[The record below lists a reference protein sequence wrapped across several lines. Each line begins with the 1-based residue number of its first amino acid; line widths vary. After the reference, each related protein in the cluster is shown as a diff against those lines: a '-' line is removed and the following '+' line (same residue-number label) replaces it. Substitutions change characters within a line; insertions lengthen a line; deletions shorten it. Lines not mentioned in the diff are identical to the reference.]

1 MNSSSRVRRRINV
14 YGAVQGTGFRPFVF
28 RLASELQLG
37 GFVQNTSQGLT
48 IEVEGENGAIDCF
61 LERLQAQ
68 HPPFARLQYI
78 ETIDLEP
85 QNECRFCIRDSDC
98 EGPVRVN
105 ILPDMATCSACLA
118 EMQNPRDRRF
128 RYPFINCTNC
138 GPRFSIIEALPYD
151 RPGTSMKH
159 FVMCPACQAEYE
171 NPLDRRFHAQP
182 VACPVC
188 GPTIQFWD
196 SHGKLVGEKEEALQK
211 AVALLTSG
219 KILAVKGLGGFH
231 LMVDARNQEAVQ
243 QLRTR
248 KAREEKPFAL
258 MFPNL
263 EAVRV
268 VCQLSELEERLLQS
282 VQAPIVLLQKKENE
296 PYLAEAVAPGFPTY
310 GVILPYTPLHHL
322 LMQLLNFPVVA
333 TSGNLSE
340 EPIVTDE
347 KEALHR
353 LGGIADGFLVHNR
366 PIVRHVDDSVVHV
379 VAGVTQ
385 VLRRARGY
393 APLPIWIKDPLP
405 EILAVGGHLKNTVAL
420 ARDNQV
426 FISQHIG
433 DLDSPESRKAF
444 KQVIEDL
451 IQLLKFEP
459 KAVACDLHPDYFS
472 TRYAQG
478 LGLPVIPV
486 QHHHAHVVSTMAEHH
501 LQGPVLGISWD
512 GTGYGLDGTIWGGEF
527 LLCDLHGFQRIAH
540 LRSFPLPGGETA
552 MREVWRCAVGLLH
565 EVAGE
570 DLWKWNLPPIEHTRP
585 LREIME
591 RALQKSLNAPVTSS
605 AGRLFDAVAAILG
618 LRQKSAFEGQAAM
631 MLEFVANQA
640 CKDWY
645 PYKIQKK
652 APMVVDWQPMI
663 MALLED
669 LKANVGVDVISA
681 RFHNTLLEMMVS
693 VAREVEVEKVVLTG
707 GCFQNKYLTE
717 RALERLQQEGF
728 QVFINRQVPSG
739 DGGLSLG
746 QAVVGGHLWLAK
758 INYEEA
764 VDKASQPRK
773 VN

>member
-78 ETIDLEP
+78 ETIELEP

-211 AVALLTSG
+211 AVVLLTSG

-282 VQAPIVLLQKKENE
+282 VQAPIVLLQKKEKE

-393 APLPIWIKDPLP
+393 APLPIWIQDSLP

-426 FISQHIG
+426 FVSQHIG

-451 IQLLKFEP
+451 IRLLKFEP

-478 LGLPVIPV
+478 LGFPVIPV

-512 GTGYGLDGTIWGGEF
+512 GTGYGVDGTIWGGEF

-540 LRSFPLPGGETA
+540 LRTFPLPGGETA
-552 MREVWRCAVGLLH
+552 MREVWRCAVGLLY

-570 DLWKWNLPPIEHTRP
+570 DLWKWNLPPIEHARP

-631 MLEFVANQA
+631 MLEFVANRD

-669 LKANVGVDVISA
+669 LKANVGVDVVSA
-681 RFHNTLLEMMVS
+681 RFHNTLVEMMVF

-728 QVFINRQVPSG
+728 QVFINRQVPPG

-746 QAVVGGHLWLAK
+746 QAVVGGHLWLTK

-764 VDKASQPRK
+764 VDKPRK